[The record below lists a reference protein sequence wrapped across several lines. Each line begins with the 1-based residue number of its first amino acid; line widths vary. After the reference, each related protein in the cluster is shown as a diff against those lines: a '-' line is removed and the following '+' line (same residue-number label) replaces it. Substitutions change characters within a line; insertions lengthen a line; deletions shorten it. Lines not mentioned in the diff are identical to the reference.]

1 MSRAYIIE
9 VNNRTAGIVTGDER
23 GFSFF
28 SSERMFDSLEGRQF
42 GSAPNAELAAR
53 CSMPSAT
60 RGQQT
65 VGSDE
70 RGLIAR
76 SDGPRRVG
84 AAERRGGIAVEPHA
98 CQAGP
103 VVP

>member
-42 GSAPNAELAAR
+42 GSAPDAELAAR
-53 CSMPSAT
+53 AVQCRAPRGDSKLSDLT
-60 RGQQT
+60 REG
-65 VGSDE
+65 
-70 RGLIAR
+70 
-76 SDGPRRVG
+76 
-84 AAERRGGIAVEPHA
+84 
-98 CQAGP
+98 
-103 VVP
+103 